1 MLAAWE
7 HSILQ
12 CWNYVSPCAAVG
24 LAAQLH
30 MEVTWP
36 WLATDS
42 RGLVDDRSSEQ
53 AQQVD
58 AGWQG
63 TTAACAPEKYTRWI
77 DSLADMGRYSE
88 IESPPGQET
97 RLSPVFSP
105 CLPSVMPLAH
115 DEVHC
120 ELLYSSRCTDKR
132 VTFESKVSFWF
143 PASDQICLPGKD
155 RFFLPKQGRP
165 PRGILKS
172 SCFLPAAKHSLLHST
187 RESVFPRSLEVEVCL
202 DVPDVQMDPVS
213 NTDAVAV
220 HCLPAEADVDDDTVP
235 HASVS
240 LACLQRLGKSV
251 DEALACGLGHTP
263 CTGFFPQGT
272 TCPAGGPAAA
282 AESGARHVEAS
293 AFSSGSSPAKPLH
306 TPDTPFLPIER
317 ATVSSSSGTHAAD
330 WFIMFG
336 TVEGHQVLRKLP
348 DWSDFRCI
356 TEAIAHAAPA
366 LLRPSGSTLVAPLP
380 GLFVPQV
387 VLTRQVPNTGFKTIV
402 CDLRA
407 IGADIRVEDIR
418 VGRSVAS
425 VTEGEGAL
433 VHLLASLRVRSHD
446 LSFVVNHQAV
456 LPGFMLDQ
464 HSESIILSW
473 RPRAGEA
480 AEAPTRAC
488 PAASN
493 EGETRQA
500 SFDVSGS
507 SRWGSGSSWDHRVYR
522 PLRPPTPPLP
532 PDAMPNVAAMDRA
545 ILGGLQ
551 FTVFDEHH
559 HRRTLP
565 RHEGQGVLD
574 LVELALSLTP
584 EIHRPW
590 GHRVLTQEWP
600 DWPSPQLVIWGP
612 LNDGH
617 RVIPIRNLDSP
628 EAVCT
633 VSVPEDACPFA
644 AMVAAERA
652 CPPYAT
658 FRLQVARSVCSFLA
672 DHRACPPFEPGPLR
686 MADIAEVQ
694 TAGPIHAPRGYATSR
709 WQPRLPTELTIA
721 APRSSEDLWPVTEV
735 VVHFRDRAPQR
746 FQLPFGQDVA
756 VLRVQLCHDM
766 HLPATSVFR
775 LPSHCPVE
783 RGSPL
788 HLYLHVPSV
797 SDPWNDPED
806 APEQS
811 WGLVDMRRCV
821 GTAGVDY
828 VMLLVPSM
836 FDLAWLRERIHALFP
851 DLPTVHAAYM
861 GVTPLHGHQSP
872 DGHTPLLTV
881 FPRSQHT
888 GRDFGHMYEVLDTQ
902 QLTALRGGCA
912 RMVGAHFP
920 RRNPVEVPTTADGS
934 GCMRNN
940 VASRG
945 YPAISPMILQTV
957 PDEDAD
963 VYEPDEV
970 MVFSSVRPPSF
981 CVVPAHFP
989 PAEFHAS
996 LARHVGLDGHCTMH
1010 IPMLAPLQPGHPR
1023 VAVVLPSNMALDRKF
1038 VLVDARR
1045 VCPAGAETIWLQEA
1059 PQVLNPVIVIAMVRR
1074 AQPALREMGA
1084 FYLDS
1089 APLRGYADLTA
1100 RVTILTLMPATF
1112 SFDRLPVLLQNSRM
1126 LRRRIG
1132 FLQHHCRF
1140 ANRARYTAR
1149 DTPTTTTTTAM
1160 QTNANR
1166 GAGAVSIYDKLVRF
1180 FVASPRGHCES
1191 GTLHGSLPVEDV
1203 LAQLCVQLADAHE
1216 LAAGLTI
1223 CASDRIVSDFDHG
1236 FSVFVNVHDP
1246 SRCEFAWVDAR
1257 RFGQEPFTVALPF
1270 ILTMETLAG
1279 VCPVSIP
1286 QNAHIAISGAPW
1298 KGLPYSLRHGD
1309 VIVVGFRKHH
1319 LWTIPLF
1326 PWRGELKGSL
1336 PSLCRM
1342 AARGL
1347 GPESLHF
1354 RMRHAQVRVVKCTAL
1369 RPCTHSGPV
1378 DAWNGKTSLAPP
1390 ESQGLITSDASS
1402 SQVTSLPFLSLRQSE

>member
-1 MLAAWE
+1 M
-7 HSILQ
+7 
-12 CWNYVSPCAAVG
+12 
-24 LAAQLH
+24 
-30 MEVTWP
+30 
-36 WLATDS
+36 
-42 RGLVDDRSSEQ
+42 
-53 AQQVD
+53 
-58 AGWQG
+58 
-63 TTAACAPEKYTRWI
+63 
-77 DSLADMGRYSE
+77 
-88 IESPPGQET
+88 
-97 RLSPVFSP
+97 
-105 CLPSVMPLAH
+105 
-115 DEVHC
+115 
-120 ELLYSSRCTDKR
+120 
-132 VTFESKVSFWF
+132 
-143 PASDQICLPGKD
+143 
-155 RFFLPKQGRP
+155 
-165 PRGILKS
+165 
-172 SCFLPAAKHSLLHST
+172 
-187 RESVFPRSLEVEVCL
+187 
-202 DVPDVQMDPVS
+202 
-213 NTDAVAV
+213 
-220 HCLPAEADVDDDTVP
+220 
-235 HASVS
+235 
-240 LACLQRLGKSV
+240 
-251 DEALACGLGHTP
+251 
-263 CTGFFPQGT
+263 
-272 TCPAGGPAAA
+272 
-282 AESGARHVEAS
+282 
-293 AFSSGSSPAKPLH
+293 
-306 TPDTPFLPIER
+306 
-317 ATVSSSSGTHAAD
+317 
-330 WFIMFG
+330 
-336 TVEGHQVLRKLP
+336 
-348 DWSDFRCI
+348 
-356 TEAIAHAAPA
+356 
-366 LLRPSGSTLVAPLP
+366 
-380 GLFVPQV
+380 
-387 VLTRQVPNTGFKTIV
+387 
-402 CDLRA
+402 
-407 IGADIRVEDIR
+407 
-418 VGRSVAS
+418 
-425 VTEGEGAL
+425 
-433 VHLLASLRVRSHD
+433 
-446 LSFVVNHQAV
+446 
-456 LPGFMLDQ
+456 
-464 HSESIILSW
+464 
-473 RPRAGEA
+473 
-480 AEAPTRAC
+480 
-488 PAASN
+488 
-493 EGETRQA
+493 
-500 SFDVSGS
+500 
-507 SRWGSGSSWDHRVYR
+507 
-522 PLRPPTPPLP
+522 
-532 PDAMPNVAAMDRA
+532 
-545 ILGGLQ
+545 
-551 FTVFDEHH
+551 
-559 HRRTLP
+559 
-565 RHEGQGVLD
+565 
-574 LVELALSLTP
+574 
-584 EIHRPW
+584 
-590 GHRVLTQEWP
+590 
-600 DWPSPQLVIWGP
+600 
-612 LNDGH
+612 
-617 RVIPIRNLDSP
+617 
-628 EAVCT
+628 CT

-658 FRLQVARSVCSFLA
+658 LRLQVARSVCSFLA

-694 TAGPIHAPRGYATSR
+694 TAASIHEVRGYATSR

-721 APRSSEDLWPVTEV
+721 APRSSEDLWPGTEV

-989 PAEFHAS
+989 PAEFHAC

-1045 VCPAGAETIWLQEA
+1045 VCPAGAEPIWLQEA

-1270 ILTMETLAG
+1270 ILTMETLTG

-1298 KGLPYSLRHGD
+1298 KGLPYRLRHGD

-1319 LWTIPLF
+1319 LWTIPLASLERRVEGISALLVPYGSPWPGARVIAFQDETCSGSSRQMYSFEALHAFWTCRRLDWQDITGTTREPGADYQRCVLVAGDIPPF
-1326 PWRGELKGSL
+1326 PVA
-1336 PSLCRM
+1336 P
-1342 AARGL
+1342 A
-1347 GPESLHF
+1347 
-1354 RMRHAQVRVVKCTAL
+1354 VRVA
-1369 RPCTHSGPV
+1369 PS
-1378 DAWNGKTSLAPP
+1378 AWDVNFWYTNRVSH
-1390 ESQGLITSDASS
+1390 I
-1402 SQVTSLPFLSLRQSE
+1402 

>member
-1 MLAAWE
+1 MGYIVSLCAFLFVTELYGLAGFFKHDSGFHIQGVQFASPPTQSANKIQDNSTYLCRPGYWRQGGSRTGNYSFEGPSQPVQATGAGAPSVTSGTRQYERSQLVLDLPTVHLEKGQILWAVWGEDCRAVHGAAGCSHPLARSRMASNPVVGNDSETSSFPSLSADKIAPRRQEPAERQRKGDGLEGQGDLYPSPSSIARSTTSPEAADPTKFAAAVFQQFAAHGCAFASTGEVGHACGCSERSKQQPATRHRGASGCTRRSGALSAFQGNAWSSFGAYTGGQRTESYSQCQANVSQFLGDVRKAAQQHVGEAGSAASRSVGAVCKLGGQMAAAASDCVRKLGQAYRRLAEDRLLRLRHEYRGWQSRARSVESARARRSAKGSAESAPGGAQPGQKSSGQRCHRDGARLFADTKKACQGGRRGSGNSRRQDRQASPWSGPDLSLRRWEGPLAMLAAWE

-42 RGLVDDRSSEQ
+42 RGLVDDRIIEH
-53 AQQVD
+53 AHQVD

-97 RLSPVFSP
+97 WLSPVFSP

-120 ELLYSSRCTDKR
+120 ELLYSSGCTDKR
-132 VTFESKVSFWF
+132 VTFESRVSFWF

-172 SCFLPAAKHSLLHST
+172 SRFLPAAKHSLLHST

-220 HCLPAEADVDDDTVP
+220 HCLSAEADVDDDTVP

-251 DEALACGLGHTP
+251 DEALACGLGRTP
-263 CTGFFPQGT
+263 CTGIFPQGT

-282 AESGARHVEAS
+282 VESGARRVEAS

-330 WFIMFG
+330 WFTMFG

-464 HSESIILSW
+464 HSESITLSW

-480 AEAPTRAC
+480 AEAPTRAS
-488 PAASN
+488 PASSN
-493 EGETRQA
+493 EGETRQP

-532 PDAMPNVAAMDRA
+532 PDAMPNVAAMNRA

-559 HRRTLP
+559 HRRSLP
-565 RHEGQGVLD
+565 RHEGQGELD

-617 RVIPIRNLDSP
+617 RVIPIQN
-628 EAVCT
+628 
-633 VSVPEDACPFA
+633 
-644 AMVAAERA
+644 
-652 CPPYAT
+652 
-658 FRLQVARSVCSFLA
+658 RLA
-672 DHRACPPFEPGPLR
+672 
-686 MADIAEVQ
+686 
-694 TAGPIHAPRGYATSR
+694 
-709 WQPRLPTELTIA
+709 
-721 APRSSEDLWPVTEV
+721 
-735 VVHFRDRAPQR
+735 
-746 FQLPFGQDVA
+746 
-756 VLRVQLCHDM
+756 
-766 HLPATSVFR
+766 
-775 LPSHCPVE
+775 
-783 RGSPL
+783 
-788 HLYLHVPSV
+788 
-797 SDPWNDPED
+797 
-806 APEQS
+806 
-811 WGLVDMRRCV
+811 RRCV
-821 GTAGVDY
+821 HCV
-828 VMLLVPSM
+828 
-836 FDLAWLRERIHALFP
+836 
-851 DLPTVHAAYM
+851 
-861 GVTPLHGHQSP
+861 
-872 DGHTPLLTV
+872 
-881 FPRSQHT
+881 
-888 GRDFGHMYEVLDTQ
+888 
-902 QLTALRGGCA
+902 C
-912 RMVGAHFP
+912 P
-920 RRNPVEVPTTADGS
+920 RR
-934 GCMRNN
+934 C
-940 VASRG
+940 
-945 YPAISPMILQTV
+945 
-957 PDEDAD
+957 
-963 VYEPDEV
+963 
-970 MVFSSVRPPSF
+970 
-981 CVVPAHFP
+981 
-989 PAEFHAS
+989 
-996 LARHVGLDGHCTMH
+996 
-1010 IPMLAPLQPGHPR
+1010 
-1023 VAVVLPSNMALDRKF
+1023 
-1038 VLVDARR
+1038 
-1045 VCPAGAETIWLQEA
+1045 
-1059 PQVLNPVIVIAMVRR
+1059 
-1074 AQPALREMGA
+1074 
-1084 FYLDS
+1084 
-1089 APLRGYADLTA
+1089 
-1100 RVTILTLMPATF
+1100 
-1112 SFDRLPVLLQNSRM
+1112 
-1126 LRRRIG
+1126 
-1132 FLQHHCRF
+1132 
-1140 ANRARYTAR
+1140 
-1149 DTPTTTTTTAM
+1149 
-1160 QTNANR
+1160 
-1166 GAGAVSIYDKLVRF
+1166 
-1180 FVASPRGHCES
+1180 
-1191 GTLHGSLPVEDV
+1191 
-1203 LAQLCVQLADAHE
+1203 
-1216 LAAGLTI
+1216 
-1223 CASDRIVSDFDHG
+1223 
-1236 FSVFVNVHDP
+1236 
-1246 SRCEFAWVDAR
+1246 
-1257 RFGQEPFTVALPF
+1257 LPF
-1270 ILTMETLAG
+1270 CCDG
-1279 VCPVSIP
+1279 
-1286 QNAHIAISGAPW
+1286 G
-1298 KGLPYSLRHGD
+1298 R
-1309 VIVVGFRKHH
+1309 
-1319 LWTIPLF
+1319 
-1326 PWRGELKGSL
+1326 
-1336 PSLCRM
+1336 
-1342 AARGL
+1342 
-1347 GPESLHF
+1347 
-1354 RMRHAQVRVVKCTAL
+1354 
-1369 RPCTHSGPV
+1369 
-1378 DAWNGKTSLAPP
+1378 
-1390 ESQGLITSDASS
+1390 
-1402 SQVTSLPFLSLRQSE
+1402 